1 MELTGY
7 SFLIVSVVITPY
19 LARAQLD
26 ISAFVDIVQKGGAG
40 GAAIMAVMW
49 WLERKERIRLQ
60 RVLEGYLL
68 PMAQTT
74 QRVMRSMH
82 KVITGD
88 DDDGA

>member
-1 MELTGY
+1 MEQSAADAAL
-7 SFLIVSVVITPY
+7 Y
-19 LARAQLD
+19 LAQID
-26 ISAFVDIVQKGGAG
+26 IAAFVDLVQKAGAA

-82 KVITGD
+82 KVITGND
-88 DDDGA
+88 DE

>member
-1 MELTGY
+1 MEQDAVNAAL
-7 SFLIVSVVITPY
+7 Y
-19 LARAQLD
+19 LAQID
-26 ISAFVDIVQKGGAG
+26 ITAFIDLVQKAGAA

-88 DDDGA
+88 DGE